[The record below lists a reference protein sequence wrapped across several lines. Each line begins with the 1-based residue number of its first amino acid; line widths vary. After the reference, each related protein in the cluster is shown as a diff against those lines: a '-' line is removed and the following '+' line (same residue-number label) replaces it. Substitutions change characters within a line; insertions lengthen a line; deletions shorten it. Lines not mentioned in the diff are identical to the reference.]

1 MKKAFELTLST
12 NWEAVSVEELV
23 FLPTSAEN
31 IEIELELPEEYMNML
46 LQQEFKEELDK
57 LGNFDEEEEAEFQR
71 LELELGMLSDNEISV
86 ATEGEFKTITSMRS
100 SCCAHTLQLVVK
112 DGLAVLNVTFYL
124 SCN

>member
-23 FLPTSAEN
+23 FLPTSAED
-31 IEIELELPEEYMNML
+31 IEIELELPEEYMNMM
-46 LQQEFKEELDK
+46 LQQEFQEELDQ

-71 LELELGMLSDNEISV
+71 LELELG
-86 ATEGEFKTITSMRS
+86 KTITSMRS

-124 SCN
+124 ICN